1 MIFRCKAVT
10 LSDNFTQEMTGELR
24 ARLCELFLGLC
35 PAAVVNRLGRA
46 KFDANR
52 DQDEATFR
60 IPEVV
65 QAFNDYHAMIE
76 KEIAAM
82 GGVGLFI
89 DIHGHG
95 HKMQRAELGYLVRG
109 DALDLGDPIDP
120 NVTSIRSL
128 AHNLR
133 LDFDELLRG
142 TGSFGGILGGLGF
155 DSVPSPKYRG
165 PGHLVYFDGGY
176 NSRRH
181 GSVLHGSF
189 DAIQIESARSHR
201 APDVR
206 PQYVK
211 ALACTI
217 KRYYCAYYKH
227 VSASFRG
234 VNNVAV
240 GFQSSS
246 ESLTNACEAYPNDT
260 CRTGRV
266 LVGSHL

>member
-1 MIFRCKAVT
+1 MVFRCKAVT
-10 LSDNFTQEMTGELR
+10 VSDNFTQEMTGELR

-52 DQDEATFR
+52 DRDEAAFG
-60 IPEVV
+60 IAEVV
-65 QAFNDYHAMIE
+65 QAFDDYHAVIE
-76 KEIAAM
+76 KEIVAM

-95 HKMQRAELGYLVRG
+95 HKRQRAELGYLVRG
-109 DALDLGDPIDP
+109 DTLDLGDPIDP

-128 AHNLR
+128 AHSVR
-133 LDFDELLRG
+133 LDFDKLLRG
-142 TGSFGGILGGLGF
+142 TDSFGGILGGFGF

-165 PGHLVYFDGGY
+165 PGHSVYFSGGY
-176 NSRRH
+176 NTRRH
-181 GSVLHGSF
+181 GSVLRGSF

-206 PQYVK
+206 PRYVE

-217 KRYYCAYYKH
+217 KRYYCVYYKQ
-227 VSASFRG
+227 VAASFRG
-234 VNNVAV
+234 ISDVAV
-240 GFQSSS
+240 RFQSSS
-246 ESLTNACEAYPNDT
+246 ESLTNACEANPDDA
-260 CRTGRV
+260 CRTSRV
-266 LVGSHL
+266 LVGSRL